1 MLLIP
6 QTRYG
11 CCIDHQGLRA
21 LRLIALV
28 SGIGSFL
35 GEKGSDE
42 DRCGRRIGACGDG
55 LEPQNCLPGIAW
67 LSTAFHV
74 GDERMLFSIEF
85 HADPHIESRIFL
97 HGPIFNDLGLILGM
111 PLSRRSSSAA
121 PRSSTAFTELATF
134 SIC

>member
-1 MLLIP
+1 MGASDFKIDGVKRHTGIPFKIEAGNPLLK
-6 QTRYG
+6 
-11 CCIDHQGLRA
+11 A
-21 LRLIALV
+21 KV
-28 SGIGSFL
+28 SGRF

-42 DRCGRRIGACGDG
+42 DRYGRRIGACGNG
-55 LEPQNCLPGIAW
+55 LEPQNRLPGIAW

-111 PLSRRSSSAA
+111 RLSRRSSSAA
-121 PRSSTAFTELATF
+121 PRSSTAFTELAT
-134 SIC
+134 